1 VSAATIES
9 AKRSTDWDP
18 QVESL
23 SRNERTR
30 RLLKAAAV
38 STSASERAHLEVQ
51 VIETNMPVAAQVAAR
66 YRGRGVAADDLEQVA
81 YLALVKAVRRYEY
94 APDREFLS
102 FAVPTIRGEI
112 RRYFRDVGW
121 AIRPTRQ
128 IQDAQARIG
137 KAEGDLLQ
145 KLGRA
150 PRPSEIAEHLNLGL
164 DVVVEALSANGCFS
178 PSSLES
184 TMTDDEGRV
193 TEWLGVEDAGFDNVE
208 ARVMLRSVLETL
220 TPRERTMLEMRFFK
234 GATQAEIGAVI
245 GVTQMQ
251 VSRLLADLMARLR
264 DELTVQQAT
273 AADEREPV
281 PA

>member
-273 AADEREPV
+273 ATDEREPV